1 MTKTWNKNEY
11 DFAGQKA
18 IEKWVAPL
26 LKMCDDHLKHI
37 LFEKTDPLDKE
48 GEELLFR

>member
-1 MTKTWNKNEY
+1 MQNEHELS
-11 DFAGQKA
+11 GQKA

-26 LKMCDDHLKHI
+26 LKMCDDHLKHV
-37 LFEKTDPLDKE
+37 LFEKTDSIDKE